1 MTSGFGNVGAISL
14 DYARE
19 SLEKCL
25 PGANN
30 KKKKNG
36 ETETKRVLNNMRM
49 PKLQAILTAVVTY
62 CHHYVRLAVLQN
74 VFAIILLCASEGVEN
89 LSKKLYASK
98 IKKKEESDTK
108 SSV

>member
-1 MTSGFGNVGAISL
+1 MTSGFGNVAAIIL

-36 ETETKRVLNNMRM
+36 ETETTRVLNNMRM
-49 PKLQAILTAVVTY
+49 PKLQEILTTF
-62 CHHYVRLAVLQN
+62 CHHYVTLAVLQN
-74 VFAIILLCASEGVEN
+74 VFAIILR
-89 LSKKLYASK
+89 
-98 IKKKEESDTK
+98 
-108 SSV
+108 

>member
-1 MTSGFGNVGAISL
+1 MIGRCPLSTGMHAWMTSSFGNAGAIIL

-36 ETETKRVLNNMRM
+36 ETETKRVLNSMRM
-49 PKLQAILTAVVTY
+49 PKLSEILTTVATF
-62 CHHYVRLAVLQN
+62 CHHYVRLVILKN

-89 LSKKLYASK
+89 LSKQDA
-98 IKKKEESDTK
+98 
-108 SSV
+108 